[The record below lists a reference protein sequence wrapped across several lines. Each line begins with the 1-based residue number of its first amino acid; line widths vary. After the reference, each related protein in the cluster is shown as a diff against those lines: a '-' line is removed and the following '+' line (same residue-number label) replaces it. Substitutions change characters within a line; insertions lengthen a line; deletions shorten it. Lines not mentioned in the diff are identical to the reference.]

1 MRTPSM
7 NLISETHYSFERREY
22 AFMVLREYTIISRAS
37 HTYTPRLG
45 YSRNSF
51 LYIKKK
57 KKKSWEMNFLI
68 VYWWKMNFL
77 KFRDK
82 KQTFGKI

>member
-1 MRTPSM
+1 M

-57 KKKSWEMNFLI
+57 KKVLRDELFNSLFMKNEL
-68 VYWWKMNFL
+68 L
-77 KFRDK
+77 KV
-82 KQTFGKI
+82 